1 MERTSYSKLSQR
13 DVDRAETDLLINLSA
28 ITQRGLAKMIG
39 CHESKISRTDW
50 RFIASVLCAFG
61 MASDISP
68 ISRAFKYALDG
79 LTNKKRPA
87 ATERSEQIQME
98 YSTSAEVTLPNRS
111 VMWQISMMVTPDYQ
125 ICCLRLIQ
133 AQI

>member
-13 DVDRAETDLLINLSA
+13 DVDRAETDLLINLSTL
-28 ITQRGLAKMIG
+28 TQRGLAKMTG

-68 ISRAFKYALDG
+68 ISRAFKYALAEI
-79 LTNKKRPA
+79 TKKKSPA
-87 ATERSEQIQME
+87 ATEPPRVSWRVF
-98 YSTSAEVTLPNRS
+98 YL
-111 VMWQISMMVTPDYQ
+111 
-125 ICCLRLIQ
+125 
-133 AQI
+133 

>member
-1 MERTSYSKLSQR
+1 
-13 DVDRAETDLLINLSA
+13 
-28 ITQRGLAKMIG
+28 QRGLAKMIG

-79 LTNKKRPA
+79 ITKKKRPA

-98 YSTSAEVTLPNRS
+98 F
-111 VMWQISMMVTPDYQ
+111 
-125 ICCLRLIQ
+125 
-133 AQI
+133 

>member
-1 MERTSYSKLSQR
+1 MFSHSVYLFLREFSLQDS
-13 DVDRAETDLLINLSA
+13 
-28 ITQRGLAKMIG
+28 RGGSIG

-98 YSTSAEVTLPNRS
+98 F
-111 VMWQISMMVTPDYQ
+111 
-125 ICCLRLIQ
+125 
-133 AQI
+133 